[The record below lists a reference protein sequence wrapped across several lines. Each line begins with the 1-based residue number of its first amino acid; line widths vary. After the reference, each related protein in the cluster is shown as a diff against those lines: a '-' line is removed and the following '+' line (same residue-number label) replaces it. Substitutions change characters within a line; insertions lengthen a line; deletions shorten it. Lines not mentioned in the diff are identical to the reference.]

1 MTKKKESTLK
11 NDISKQIAETK
22 KVLANAQ
29 KSLAEKTAEVSD
41 LKAKLKQLEK
51 SAGLPKDSKSLTGKW
66 FKTENGEPTD
76 EYNKQYYYV
85 IKDHGFKAYKDG
97 TVYRKLTMF
106 DLNMSLWENK
116 DLLSSI
122 GIYRETTELFD
133 PGELDFL
140 IPVKPDEIKKEV
152 LKKFTGILKIL
163 NDQNILPEA
172 FKPFVVRKDKK
183 KLTK

>member
-1 MTKKKESTLK
+1 MTKKKESVLK
-11 NDISKQIAETK
+11 SDISKQIAETK

-41 LKAKLKQLEK
+41 LKAKLKKLEK
-51 SAGLPKDSKSLTGKW
+51 SAGLPEDSKSLAGKW
-66 FKTENGEPTD
+66 FKSEDGTSVD
-76 EYNKQYYYV
+76 EYNKQYYYI
-85 IKDHGFKAYKDG
+85 IKDHGFKIYNDG
-97 TVYRKLTMF
+97 TVYRELTMF
-106 DLNMSLWENK
+106 DLNMALWESK

-163 NDQNILPEA
+163 NDQNILPKA
-172 FKPFVVRKDKK
+172 FKPFVAQKKK
-183 KLTK
+183 KLLKK